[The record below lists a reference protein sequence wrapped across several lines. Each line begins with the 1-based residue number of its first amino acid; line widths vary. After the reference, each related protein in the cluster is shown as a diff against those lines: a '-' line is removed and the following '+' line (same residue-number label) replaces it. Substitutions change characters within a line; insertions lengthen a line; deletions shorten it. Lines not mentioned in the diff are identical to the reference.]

1 MGTSPKPPRSSLFRD
16 TLADLRL
23 TLERLEQAGD
33 ASSPTLADLKRIV
46 HERITK
52 LEAEIPDPLDPYRK
66 P

>member
-1 MGTSPKPPRSSLFRD
+1 MGKNPKPPRRSLFRD

-23 TLERLEQAGD
+23 ALERLEQAGD

-52 LEAEIPDPLDPYRK
+52 LEAEMAGPLDPNKK

>member
-1 MGTSPKPPRSSLFRD
+1 MGKSPKPPRSSFFRD

-23 TLERLEQAGD
+23 TLELLEQAGD

-52 LEAEIPDPLDPYRK
+52 LEAEMAAQPDAHKK